1 MISFYLVIAVSIC
14 TRAAS
19 SPAVVFQSAC
29 DVHSP
34 RNRSLDGSDN
44 YMGSLPD
51 VAPPGWLYASETDI
65 AKWYEIG
72 KAECNAFLIS
82 NSSSMGTNFPPT
94 YMISKDIPPGGQTK
108 CRGKDM
114 LFALTGVIV
123 WPFGPMEN
131 CPTYSKC
138 WFGLLTCG
146 TPKKEALSE
155 MGRKNIENA
164 LKRVKPNTPLPLVSD
179 WSIKALSIH
188 LRLIGLEIIAPDQR
202 LFSVAS
208 GSSKEHNDV
217 IIAQYVITIPYDEYK
232 LEMRLA
238 ELYPSALYQWS
249 RDDIVDNGML
259 IFGNI
264 YIGGSES
271 RCNWGR
277 CQYTN
282 VCCGCDEKSF
292 LTGTPRNLIS
302 KSGLS
307 QCPNVQKL
315 REASDNSN
323 HGKKSQSATGNS
335 GSNDVGSLPLC
346 SKMDSTSPGRWILS
360 SQTRQKSS
368 STPLPFCHHE
378 YVTAAFNEVPK
389 ASKALKP
396 LNANR
401 IVPLRNVSS
410 DQHSHRHHHN
420 SWFEASGDPCI
431 VQHIEAEDN
440 GERSWFFAP
449 YECRYHFY
457 KKPELHQCL
466 KSQNISHIHFHGDS
480 MSRELFLYVSKYLGV
495 PSVSEDELKHMTN
508 VMKQNNI
515 QIASDGIV
523 VSEGKCTFISLSCA
537 EFDLLST

>member
-1 MISFYLVIAVSIC
+1 M
-14 TRAAS
+14 
-19 SPAVVFQSAC
+19 
-29 DVHSP
+29 HSP
-34 RNRSLDGSDN
+34 RNRSLDGSND
-44 YMGSLPD
+44 YMGSLPET
-51 VAPPGWLYASETDI
+51 ASPGWLYASEADI

-72 KAECNAFLIS
+72 KAECNAFLLS
-82 NSSSMGTNFPPT
+82 NSSSMGKNFPPP
-94 YMISKDIPPGGQTK
+94 YMVSKDIPAGGQTK

-123 WPFGPMEN
+123 WPFGPMET

-146 TPKKEALSE
+146 TPKKEALSDL
-155 MGRKNIENA
+155 GKSVITDA
-164 LKRVKPNTPLPLVSD
+164 LHKVKPKTPLPAMSD

-188 LRLIGLEIIAPDQR
+188 LRVIGLEIIAPEQR
-202 LFSVAS
+202 LLSIAS
-208 GSSKEHNDV
+208 GSSQQHNDV
-217 IIAQYVITIPYDEYK
+217 IIAQYFITIPYDEYK

-238 ELYPSALYQWS
+238 EIYPSALYQWS
-249 RDDIVDNGML
+249 QDDIVDNGML

-264 YIGGSES
+264 YLGGSES

-277 CQYTN
+277 CPYTN

-292 LTGTPRNLIS
+292 LTGTPKRLIS
-302 KSGLS
+302 KSGLA

-315 REASDNSN
+315 RDASENSN
-323 HGKKSQSATGNS
+323 RAKKSAGGVGDAAGGVGDDK
-335 GSNDVGSLPLC
+335 GSLSLPLC

-360 SQTRQKSS
+360 SKTRQGTSSS

-378 YVTAAFNEVPK
+378 YVTAAFNEIPK

-396 LNANR
+396 LVTNKVILVHSNA
-401 IVPLRNVSS
+401 SE
-410 DQHSHRHHHN
+410 QHSHRHHHN

-431 VQHIEAEDN
+431 VQHIEPEDN

-480 MSRELFLYVSKYLGV
+480 MSRELFLYVSRYLGV

-515 QIASDGIV
+515 QTASNGIV
-523 VSEGKCTFISLSCA
+523 VSEGKYNFMRTC
-537 EFDLLST
+537 DYLL